1 MLWEGCVLPLLYFIF
16 TAHHYDDR
24 KTKKDFWEVEGVPRW
39 NSALKEP
46 LFLSI
51 SLAHNTNCGV
61 RIKFLMA
68 LTDKQAQNRLNSAS
82 CFETEHEIMIP
93 KPHQHKAH
101 LRPIKKIKHM
111 SWISQRQKQLPAKK
125 KYCKDVPFYHGL
137 CIRGNYFVEWILKSK
152 IYLSLC

>member
-1 MLWEGCVLPLLYFIF
+1 MTVSHTLSAFSPEFLRAHLCELGEKSSLRIPVQAHSSSISKKMLWEGCVLPLLHFIF
-16 TAHHYDDR
+16 TARHYDDR
-24 KTKKDFWEVEGVPRW
+24 RTKKDFWEVEGVPRW

-68 LTDKQAQNRLNSAS
+68 LTDKQAQNGLNSAS

-111 SWISQRQKQLPAKK
+111 S
-125 KYCKDVPFYHGL
+125 
-137 CIRGNYFVEWILKSK
+137 
-152 IYLSLC
+152 